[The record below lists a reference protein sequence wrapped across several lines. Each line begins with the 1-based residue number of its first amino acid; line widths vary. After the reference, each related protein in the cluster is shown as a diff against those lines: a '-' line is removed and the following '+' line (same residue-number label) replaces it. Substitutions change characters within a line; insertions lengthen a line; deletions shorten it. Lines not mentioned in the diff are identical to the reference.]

1 MGKVLPGI
9 LAAQL
14 EICFQC
20 FQLVVNG
27 QPARLRSR
35 ERARADHIRADFP
48 QTGFQNLFGG
58 LWVRALRALAEI
70 LWFFFLLRLWTTTFS
85 RKDGFTR
92 RVRFQPN
99 VTLLHSDRLVST
111 ALSFIF
117 LNVTFQRHSR
127 RIASSVGTGKAL

>member
-1 MGKVLPGI
+1 MAALHGEPLGLANQLQWPVNRSGPIGIGQALFLVGIDFFGGQSHGKTASKIIIRPLEMGKVLPGI

-20 FQLVVNG
+20 FQQVVNG

-58 LWVRALRALAEI
+58 LWVRALRALAE
-70 LWFFFLLRLWTTTFS
+70 FFAA
-85 RKDGFTR
+85 
-92 RVRFQPN
+92 Q
-99 VTLLHSDRLVST
+99 
-111 ALSFIF
+111 I
-117 LNVTFQRHSR
+117 
-127 RIASSVGTGKAL
+127 VGNP